1 MARGWV
7 EWRRSPR
14 RWALCSGSSKPHAE
28 SWTRGAAGLRTSGAP
43 SRKAR
48 GAPPGGRGA
57 LALRHPRARPG
68 SSRAY
73 VETPRVRSK
82 LRPEESKSARYG
94 PLPRSIPYSLASA
107 PPTEEE
113 LRASSRRARA
123 PRSGSRRVSR
133 TLDTEPR
140 RKFHDLARRAR
151 DGPEPV
157 SPNLPANVPSTGVAP
172 AQPLSNVPH
181 SPIQRPPPD
190 RQCPGSVREV
200 RTPRPTRQPDDVHL
214 QPSPPRGR
222 SMAGPCRPVN
232 TLLAKTF
239 CPSHGLGTV
248 AYVQVLDE
256 VG

>member
-28 SWTRGAAGLRTSGAP
+28 SWTRGAAGLRTSGALC
-43 SRKAR
+43 RNAR
-48 GAPPGGRGA
+48 DAPEGGRGA

-73 VETPRVRSK
+73 VETPRVQSK
-82 LRPEESKSARYG
+82 LRPESKSARYG
-94 PLPRSIPYSLASA
+94 HLPRSLPYSLASA
-107 PPTEEE
+107 PPSEEE

-140 RKFHDLARRAR
+140 RKFHDLACRAR

-157 SPNLPANVPSTGVAP
+157 SPNLPANVPSTGSP
-172 AQPLSNVPH
+172 QHNPLSNVPH

-200 RTPRPTRQPDDVHL
+200 RIPRPTRRSDDVHL

-222 SMAGPCRPVN
+222 SMAGSGHPVS
-232 TLLAKTF
+232 TLLARTF
-239 CPSHGLGTV
+239 CPSYGSGTV
-248 AYVQVLDE
+248 DYVQVLDE